1 MVAGVLVAG
10 LALAGC
16 SGSDDERA
24 GGKETSS
31 SPSVDV
37 TSAAPSPTPTPSPS
51 PSPYVDDD
59 NVLMAKGDCY
69 AAVADPIEA
78 GQVQEVACDDAAAE
92 GRVVY
97 YSTEDLDG
105 CIVSS
110 YSPYCPDNADD
121 VLGITRGTGM
131 GQEFAGH
138 SDFVAFATASQYAC
152 VRYLKGPH
160 PGDPGGG
167 GMQIRVG
174 DCLAAEDETYKEVAC
189 EGDDVPAYKV
199 VKETIKGAD
208 CPRKNDIL
216 LSTNTVLDR
225 AGLDETA
232 YCARAL

>member
-1 MVAGVLVAG
+1 MVAGVVVAG

-24 GGKETSS
+24 GGKEASS

-37 TSAAPSPTPTPSPS
+37 TSADPSPTPTPSP
-51 PSPYVDDD
+51 YVDDD
-59 NVLMAKGDCY
+59 GVLMAKGDCY
-69 AAVADPIEA
+69 AAVADPVEA

-92 GRVVY
+92 GKVVY

-105 CIVSS
+105 RISSS
-110 YSPYCPDNADD
+110 YAPYCPDNADD

-138 SDFVAFATASQYAC
+138 SNFVAFAAATQYAC

-167 GMQIRVG
+167 GMEIRVG
-174 DCLAAEDETYKEVAC
+174 DCLAEEDERYKEVAC
-189 EGDDVPAYKV
+189 EGDDVPGYKV
-199 VKETIKGAD
+199 VAETAKGED

-216 LSTNTVLDR
+216 LSTDTLLSRV
-225 AGLDETA
+225 GLDVTA